1 MDAIATLEQH
11 AGHGWSNLSACAE
24 AAKAERERVSALAE
38 KYVPADC
45 SFVTFGSLAR
55 NEFTPGSDLDWALL
69 IDGSANPQHLDMAKE
84 VARLLGDKAPGPTN
98 VFGCPIFSHDLV
110 HLIGGQS
117 DTNSN
122 TTRHILLLL
131 ESRAL
136 IESASVRDRVMRHLF
151 RRYIQEDRGYHA
163 IHEYAVR
170 VPRFLLNDIV
180 RFWRIMAVDY
190 AHKRRERDSDGW
202 AIRNFKLRVSRKLIF
217 VAGLAMCL
225 SCQLR
230 PSPALRGKFDR
241 EDDFN
246 NALQDFLLE
255 FCNRTPLEVLARLA
269 VDFSA
274 LDAGVEALDAY
285 NDFLGI
291 LSDADKRKRLKE
303 LDVEDA
309 QSDDVFREARAVGTR
324 FQDSLSRLFFGSN
337 SELTMA
343 TQRYGVF

>member
-1 MDAIATLEQH
+1 MDAIAQLKQH
-11 AGHGWSNLSACAE
+11 AGHGWPNLSTCAT
-24 AAKAERERVSALAE
+24 ASKAERERVAGAAE

-55 NEFTPGSDLDWALL
+55 DEFTSGSDLDWALL
-69 IDGSANPQHLDMAKE
+69 IDGSANPQHLDMAREIAK
-84 VARLLGDKAPGPTN
+84 LLGDKAPGPTN

-122 TTRHILLLL
+122 TTRRILLLL

-136 IESASVRDRVMRHLF
+136 IERASVRDRVMRHLF

-180 RFWRIMAVDY
+180 RFWRTMAVDY
-190 AHKRRERDSDGW
+190 AHKRRERGSDGW

-230 PSPALRGKFDR
+230 PSDALQVKFSR

-255 FCNRTPLEVLARLA
+255 FCNRTPLEVVARLS
-269 VDFSA
+269 VDFEA
-274 LDAGVEALDAY
+274 LDAGVRVLDAY
-285 NDFLGI
+285 NDFLGV
-291 LSDADKRKRLKE
+291 LLDEDKRMRLKN

-309 QSDDVFREARAVGTR
+309 QADDVFKEARAIGTK
-324 FQDSLSRLFFGSN
+324 FQESLSALFFDSN
-337 SELTMA
+337 RDLTMA